1 MLSNYCIYCGK
12 RKLKIFC
19 YWLDIYHDVI
29 SHIRNEIIEILFL
42 KVKNINLFSINL
54 LYFMVLLYLRW
65 LPREKNPSR
74 KSLNIYFIN
83 FH

>member
-54 LYFMVLLYLRW
+54 LYFMVLLYFALIATK
-65 LPREKNPSR
+65 EKSVS
-74 KSLNIYFIN
+74 KEFKYLFY
-83 FH
+83 